1 MNLYDSTA
9 VKISRVVTKNYSTSF
24 SLATSLLEKQHRDAI
39 YSIYGFVRLAD
50 EIVDTFHEYPKEKLL
65 QKIESDLKEA
75 LAQGICINPV
85 LHSFQLTV
93 NKYNIPY
100 KYIQAFLDSM
110 KADLMVKE
118 YNTKRKANDYI
129 YGSAE
134 VVGLICLR
142 VFTDGDEA
150 RFKEL
155 EKPAMKLGSAFQKV
169 NFLRDLRNDIGDLG
183 RIYFPE
189 IVNGNLN
196 EQNKKIIIEEIEA
209 EFDEAFKGI
218 QKLPQDVKVAV
229 LTAYYY
235 YRILILKIKNTPA
248 DKIMESRIRISN
260 FKKIYLL
267 MKAKVV
273 CQLNLL

>member
-24 SLATSLLEKQHRDAI
+24 SMATSLLEKQHRDAI

-65 QKIESDLKEA
+65 QKIETDLKES

-118 YNTKRKANDYI
+118 YNTKR
-129 YGSAE
+129 GTE
-134 VVGLICLR
+134 VKIALFHRFHLS
-142 VFTDGDEA
+142 DE
-150 RFKEL
+150 
-155 EKPAMKLGSAFQKV
+155 
-169 NFLRDLRNDIGDLG
+169 
-183 RIYFPE
+183 
-189 IVNGNLN
+189 
-196 EQNKKIIIEEIEA
+196 NK
-209 EFDEAFKGI
+209 
-218 QKLPQDVKVAV
+218 
-229 LTAYYY
+229 
-235 YRILILKIKNTPA
+235 
-248 DKIMESRIRISN
+248 
-260 FKKIYLL
+260 
-267 MKAKVV
+267 
-273 CQLNLL
+273 

>member
-1 MNLYDSTA
+1 
-9 VKISRVVTKNYSTSF
+9 
-24 SLATSLLEKQHRDAI
+24 
-39 YSIYGFVRLAD
+39 
-50 EIVDTFHEYPKEKLL
+50 
-65 QKIESDLKEA
+65 
-75 LAQGICINPV
+75 

-110 KADLMVKE
+110 KADLRVKE
-118 YNTKRKANDYI
+118 YNTKQNAGEYI

-142 VFTDGDEA
+142 VFVDGDDA

-155 EKPAMKLGSAFQKV
+155 KKPAMKLGSAFQKV
-169 NFLRDLRNDIGDLG
+169 NFLRDLKNDIGDLG

-189 IVNGNLN
+189 LVNGNLN
-196 EQNKKIIIEEIEA
+196 EQNKKIIIAEIEA
-209 EFDEAFKGI
+209 EFDEALKGI